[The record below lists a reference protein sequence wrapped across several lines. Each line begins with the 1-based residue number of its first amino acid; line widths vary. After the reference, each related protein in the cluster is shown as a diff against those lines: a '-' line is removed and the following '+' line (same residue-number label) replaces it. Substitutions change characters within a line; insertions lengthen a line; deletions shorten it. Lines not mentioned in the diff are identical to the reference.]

1 MGCKIHRKL
10 KLRNILASTVASLS
24 TFFDKLYAPLSA
36 GSHHTRAAIMPR
48 INEEGVSTPCRITL
62 KSGESA
68 QAPRFHKCCS
78 DTPSFGRTGGFSV
91 LCLPDDSHC
100 LHPASFHHTDKPVL
114 SSDSR
119 FIALPSQDQD
129 RRVAGYGIGSGA
141 PRQLN
146 LSIPFHQ
153 VLVER
158 RHFRIFVQQC
168 RRLRH
173 KRTAAD

>member
-68 QAPRFHKCCS
+68 HA
-78 DTPSFGRTGGFSV
+78 
-91 LCLPDDSHC
+91 
-100 LHPASFHHTDKPVL
+100 PASTSAARIRQV
-114 SSDSR
+114 
-119 FIALPSQDQD
+119 
-129 RRVAGYGIGSGA
+129 SGA
-141 PRQLN
+141 LAASLPYVYPTIRTASIQL
-146 LSIPFHQ
+146 LSIIQTNPF
-153 VLVER
+153 
-158 RHFRIFVQQC
+158 FP
-168 RRLRH
+168 
-173 KRTAAD
+173 RTAVS